1 MKKAAFG
8 WLLSRASAVVLV
20 AGLAVHFSAN
30 HFGRPNASEHGI
42 VMMRLA
48 HPGWMAF
55 YAVFLLAII
64 YHAAY
69 GLWGIALEYLKK
81 GRVLSAVKSALVIL
95 SALLVIAGLWI
106 LSDTQMLLAN
116 PPAPCY
122 KCHSAGSTAGTIP
135 SGRALRIFQ

>member
-1 MKKAAFG
+1 M
-8 WLLSRASAVVLV
+8 LV
-20 AGLAVHFSAN
+20 AGLAVHFFAN
-30 HFGRPNASEHGI
+30 HFERPDASEHGV
-42 VMMRLA
+42 VMMRLS

-81 GRVLSAVKSALVIL
+81 ERVLSAVKSALIIL
-95 SALLVIAGLWI
+95 SAIMVIAGVWI
-106 LSDTQMLLAN
+106 LSDTQMLLAS

-122 KCHSAGSTAGTIP
+122 KCHKAGSAAGAIP